1 MNPGVITD
9 FFNLTYYL
17 DCRKN
22 EAGKKRES
30 TKIRAVMS

>member
-1 MNPGVITD
+1 MNPGIITD

-22 EAGKKRES
+22 EAGKKEKVPRLEQS
-30 TKIRAVMS
+30 